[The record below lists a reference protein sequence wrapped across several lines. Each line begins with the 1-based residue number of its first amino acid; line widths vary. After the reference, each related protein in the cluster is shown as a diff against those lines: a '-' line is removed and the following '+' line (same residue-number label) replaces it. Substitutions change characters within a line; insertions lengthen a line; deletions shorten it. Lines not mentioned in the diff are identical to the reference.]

1 MGQQDFFKHSFK
13 SKARENLGLTVYN
26 SGFQKCPSGY
36 TWGPALRDHY
46 LIHYIV
52 LGRGSYTVEGQTHSL
67 GAGDL
72 FFVYDSQV
80 VSYRADDEN
89 PWEYYWVGFNGTEAR
104 RLVRLLPFT
113 SAQPC
118 LHIDSPKVDAQLRES
133 LLKIYG
139 ASGTSPASEVRMAGA
154 LYLFLASLMEL
165 SSLQTGYAPAPPSYA
180 QTALRFIRYNYSH
193 DISIHDIARAV
204 GISRSHLYRLFM
216 ESVGLSPTEY
226 LTQFRVNQ
234 ACALL
239 RNSAL
244 SVKEVASSVGFSD
257 PLYFSRVF
265 KKYKGTAPSRY
276 LREISS

>member
-1 MGQQDFFKHSFK
+1 
-13 SKARENLGLTVYN
+13 
-26 SGFQKCPSGY
+26 
-36 TWGPALRDHY
+36 
-46 LIHYIV
+46 
-52 LGRGSYTVEGQTHSL
+52 
-67 GAGDL
+67 
-72 FFVYDSQV
+72 
-80 VSYRADDEN
+80 
-89 PWEYYWVGFNGTEAR
+89 
-104 RLVRLLPFT
+104 
-113 SAQPC
+113 
-118 LHIDSPKVDAQLRES
+118 
-133 LLKIYG
+133 
-139 ASGTSPASEVRMAGA
+139 MAGA

-165 SSLQTGYAPAPPSYA
+165 GSLQTGYAPAPPSYA